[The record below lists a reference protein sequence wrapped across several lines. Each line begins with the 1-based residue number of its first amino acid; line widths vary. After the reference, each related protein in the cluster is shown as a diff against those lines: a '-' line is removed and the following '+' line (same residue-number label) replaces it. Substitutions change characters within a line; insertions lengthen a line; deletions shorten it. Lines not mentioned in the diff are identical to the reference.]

1 MHSKWAANRL
11 QHPHCSTWWW
21 VCNHL
26 RPKVSKTDLCC
37 LVAHTVQW
45 LCNNYF
51 NVVWCNEAINCG
63 FMAQVANFS
72 AAWYLHQTQI
82 CHDNYFDYLAI
93 CLWKKRLA
101 FSMSIL
107 ALPCEHSTFDI
118 WCSVS
123 SPMNNLRFRDHWLLQ
138 WLLNPK
144 TSSSVA
150 YRIRWWLI

>member
-1 MHSKWAANRL
+1 MHSNRL
-11 QHPHCSTWWW
+11 QHLHCSTWW

-72 AAWYLHQTQI
+72 AAWYIKHRFAMTI
-82 CHDNYFDYLAI
+82 ISITWPFGM
-93 CLWKKRLA
+93 KKRLA

-144 TSSSVA
+144 TSSSLA
-150 YRIRWWLI
+150 YRIRWWLIAGRG